1 MESIASDTPSVL
13 QQSLNTAIKPVAPYS
28 QEWVTITKQ
37 TYIKLTHQANYWQA
51 QHTQIKQKC
60 ASLEEEAQYKDA
72 KIKDLQK
79 RLFGKQS
86 EKQGLAKSE
95 KDKCSTAG
103 RKRGQ
108 QPGSGGHGRT
118 IRPDLPIVLE
128 VRDLPEDDKH
138 CPSCGL
144 PHLPKPALDKHN
156 DFYEVEVSAYI
167 RRIRRLVYRRNP
179 GCCCPGM
186 PAIITLLPPPR
197 LIPRSPYPVSFW
209 VGVLLSK
216 FCYGQPTYRYLQD
229 LSDLALPVSPGT
241 VAGGLKQ
248 LTKLFEPIKKALY
261 QKQMT
266 ETLFHNDETR
276 WEVFV
281 EIEGKVGTRWYL
293 WVTRSKSV
301 VFFVLDPSR
310 SAAVPGAHFAGL
322 QSGQCIIVCDRYGA
336 YKKLAKLSEVILLA
350 FCWAHV
356 RRDFIIA
363 GCSYKQLESWVLEW
377 KARIGELYHHNHQRL
392 DHWDAQSP
400 LNQQSE
406 CFVQHQQAAQ
416 ETLHTM
422 HQEAIR
428 LSTQNDDELDDETRS
443 LPQSARNQQRK
454 VCQSLL
460 NHWEGLTLFV
470 KNPQV
475 PLDNNAAENT
485 IRGPVTGR
493 KNYYGSGSLWSAD
506 LTAALFSI
514 LKTLALWG
522 INPRH
527 WLTTYLADCAKNGG
541 NVPAD
546 MTPYIP
552 WEMSEVR
559 RNALSRP
566 PTFSSAPVD
575 TS

>member
-13 QQSLNTAIKPVAPYS
+13 QQSPNTAIKAVTLFS
-28 QEWVTITKQ
+28 QEWVTIAKQ
-37 TYIKLTHQANYWQA
+37 AYIELIHQANYWQA

-60 ASLEEEAQYKDA
+60 AKLEEEIQYKDA
-72 KIKDLQK
+72 KIKDFQK

-86 EKQGLAKSE
+86 EKHGLAK
-95 KDKCSTAG
+95 TADGNRGATG

-108 QPGSGGHGRT
+108 QLGSFGHGRT
-118 IRPDLPIVLE
+118 HRPDLSVIEE
-128 VRDLPEDDKH
+128 VRDLPEEHKY
-138 CPSCGL
+138 CLFCGL
-144 PHLPKPALDKHN
+144 PYQPKPVLDKHN

-167 RRIRRLVYRRNP
+167 RRIRRPVYCRNS
-179 GCCCPGM
+179 GCCCPET
-186 PAIITLLPPPR
+186 PSIIMVPPPPR

-209 VGVLLSK
+209 VEVLLRK
-216 FCYGQPTYRYLQD
+216 FSYGQPTHRYLQD
-229 LSDLALPVSPGT
+229 LSDLAFPVSPGT

-248 LTKLFEPIKKALY
+248 LTKLFEPIKKKLY

-281 EIEGKVGTRWYL
+281 ETEGKVGTRWYL
-293 WVTRSKSV
+293 WVTRSESV

-336 YKKLAKLSEVILLA
+336 YKKLARLSEVILLA

-363 GCSYKQLESWVLEW
+363 GCSYKSLEPWALEW
-377 KARIGELYHHNHQRL
+377 KAHIGELYHHNHQRL

-400 LNQQSE
+400 LNQQDE
-406 CFVQHQQAAQ
+406 HFEQHQQAIQ
-416 ETLHTM
+416 NSLHAM
-422 HQEAIR
+422 HEEAAR

-460 NHWEGLTLFV
+460 NHWKGLTLFA

-493 KNYYGSGSLWSAD
+493 KNYYGSGSLWSAT
-506 LTAALFSI
+506 LAAALFSI

-527 WLTTYLADCAKNGG
+527 WLTAYLADCAENGG

-552 WEMSEVR
+552 WEMGEVR